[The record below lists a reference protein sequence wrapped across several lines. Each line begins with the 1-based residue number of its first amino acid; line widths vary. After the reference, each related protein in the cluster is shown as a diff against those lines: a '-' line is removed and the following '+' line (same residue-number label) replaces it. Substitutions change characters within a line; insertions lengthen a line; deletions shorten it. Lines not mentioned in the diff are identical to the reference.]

1 MFTMVHDME
10 DHFFCYR
17 RKCGKTTTATSRS
30 VPQPGLKIWVCVVV
44 VVGGGSGLNK
54 LNVVGGEHSKV
65 SVWTIAS
72 PPAFVDHLDPGDD
85 LIWVEGDLCVVSWRK
100 GAAAQEQW

>member
-1 MFTMVHDME
+1 MWKDHHSDVTQRSSARAE
-10 DHFFCYR
+10 DLGV
-17 RKCGKTTTATSRS
+17 CGC
-30 VPQPGLKIWVCVVV
+30 GG
-44 VVGGGSGLNK
+44 GGGSGLNK